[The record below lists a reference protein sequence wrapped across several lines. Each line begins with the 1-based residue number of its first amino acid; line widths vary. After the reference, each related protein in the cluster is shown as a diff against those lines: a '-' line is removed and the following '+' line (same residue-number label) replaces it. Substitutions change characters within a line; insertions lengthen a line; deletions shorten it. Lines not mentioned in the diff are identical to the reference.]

1 MKLSRTYR
9 ILKNLGF
16 NLSEEQ
22 YGEITLWRAT
32 KRVIKGTLNA
42 CILKY
47 CMYSVILAPLN
58 YRKIRPIL
66 WRWMGVKVG
75 KNVFIGYDVWMDYNN
90 AHLIELQQ
98 GAHITNRCIL
108 LCHKRNLD
116 NYYVGDDSTKL
127 PYKIQKIVV
136 GKNVM
141 VGMGTTIM
149 PGVTIGEGSI
159 IAANS
164 LVTKNIPAWTIA
176 AGNPAKVIKE
186 IQRRK

>member
-1 MKLSRTYR
+1 MKKSRTFR
-9 ILKNLGF
+9 FLKKLGF
-16 NLSEEQ
+16 NFSEEQ
-22 YGEITLWRAT
+22 YGNITLFGALR
-32 KRVIKGTLNA
+32 RGIRGVLNA

-47 CMYSVILAPLN
+47 CMYSVLFAPIN

-66 WRWMGVKVG
+66 WRWMGVKVE

-116 NYYVGDDSTKL
+116 NYFVGDESPKL
-127 PYKIQKIVV
+127 PYKIQKIIV
-136 GKNVM
+136 GKNAM
-141 VGMGTTIM
+141 VGMGSTIM

-164 LVTKNIPAWTIA
+164 LVTKDIPAWTIA
-176 AGNPAKVIKE
+176 AGNPAKVIKK
-186 IQRRK
+186 IQHRQ